1 MKTIAIAGN
10 PNCGKTSLFNNI
22 TGANYHVA
30 NYPGVTVEKK
40 ESLITHNGVE
50 YNIVDL
56 PGTYS
61 LSPYSLEEV
70 VARDFVV
77 GEKPDVVID
86 VLDASNLER
95 NLYMFVQFMELDVPV
110 VMALNMM
117 DVAKKRNISIDV
129 DALAKKLGVPI
140 IETVARENKGTKILL
155 DGITDYLNSERPPNN
170 FKISYGQDI
179 DTALDEMTPPIVEQN
194 NFLTDKYPARWVAL
208 KYLENDEQVHAQG
221 ALNVDTHK
229 TLLDMTDKLNK
240 HLKATLKI
248 TAENLIADY
257 RYGFIN
263 SILKGVVFCEE
274 SSMDRLFWS
283 DNIDMLLTHRL
294 IGPILMLSFLFGIYE
309 FTFWASE
316 YPVAWFDMGGFEWL
330 SGMIDANLR
339 DGLLKSLMI
348 SGVIDGVG
356 GVLGFAPL
364 ILFMFFCHS
373 YYGRFGLHGKNSV
386 YARQSIQN
394 IRFAGGELGCCLY
407 RLRRYCRRVCS
418 PPRCYGGKNY
428 QRRKRTPYNYS
439 DSSVYAMWC

>member
-129 DALAKKLGVPI
+129 DALAKK
-140 IETVARENKGTKILL
+140 AR
-155 DGITDYLNSERPPNN
+155 
-170 FKISYGQDI
+170 
-179 DTALDEMTPPIVEQN
+179 
-194 NFLTDKYPARWVAL
+194 
-208 KYLENDEQVHAQG
+208 
-221 ALNVDTHK
+221 
-229 TLLDMTDKLNK
+229 
-240 HLKATLKI
+240 
-248 TAENLIADY
+248 
-257 RYGFIN
+257 
-263 SILKGVVFCEE
+263 C
-274 SSMDRLFWS
+274 
-283 DNIDMLLTHRL
+283 
-294 IGPILMLSFLFGIYE
+294 
-309 FTFWASE
+309 
-316 YPVAWFDMGGFEWL
+316 
-330 SGMIDANLR
+330 AN
-339 DGLLKSLMI
+339 
-348 SGVIDGVG
+348 
-356 GVLGFAPL
+356 
-364 ILFMFFCHS
+364 H
-373 YYGRFGLHGKNSV
+373 
-386 YARQSIQN
+386 
-394 IRFAGGELGCCLY
+394 
-407 RLRRYCRRVCS
+407 
-418 PPRCYGGKNY
+418 
-428 QRRKRTPYNYS
+428 
-439 DSSVYAMWC
+439 

>member
-1 MKTIAIAGN
+1 M
-10 PNCGKTSLFNNI
+10 PL
-22 TGANYHVA
+22 
-30 NYPGVTVEKK
+30 
-40 ESLITHNGVE
+40 L
-50 YNIVDL
+50 
-56 PGTYS
+56 
-61 LSPYSLEEV
+61 
-70 VARDFVV
+70 
-77 GEKPDVVID
+77 
-86 VLDASNLER
+86 
-95 NLYMFVQFMELDVPV
+95 
-110 VMALNMM
+110 
-117 DVAKKRNISIDV
+117 
-129 DALAKKLGVPI
+129 KKLGVPI

-179 DTALDEMTPPIVEQN
+179 DTALDEMTPIVEQN

-316 YPVAWFDMGGFEWL
+316 YPVAWFDMGFEWL

-394 IRFAGGELGCCLY
+394 IRFAGELGCCLY

-418 PPRCYGGKNY
+418 PRCYGGKNY